1 MTAAKYEVLLGYKTN
16 CYAVVGN
23 EPLVVESFERGS
35 FACWGISRVLASG
48 GRGDSPHLPIR
59 ENHAIDVPNVN

>member
-23 EPLVVESFERGS
+23 EPLVVE
-35 FACWGISRVLASG
+35 G
-48 GRGDSPHLPIR
+48 G
-59 ENHAIDVPNVN
+59 VF

>member
-1 MTAAKYEVLLGYKTN
+1 MKFYWVIKQIALEWWEMNLWWWKG
-16 CYAVVGN
+16 
-23 EPLVVESFERGS
+23 ESFERGS

-48 GRGDSPHLPIR
+48 GGGDSPHLPIR